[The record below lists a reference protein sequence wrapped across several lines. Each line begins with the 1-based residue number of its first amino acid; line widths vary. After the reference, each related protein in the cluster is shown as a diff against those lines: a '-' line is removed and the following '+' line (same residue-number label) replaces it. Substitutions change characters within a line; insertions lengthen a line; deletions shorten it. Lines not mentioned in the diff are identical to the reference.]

1 MSKLTSKQ
9 ARVGRINKSN
19 RGARFMKMPIRYD
32 HKTKVSVT
40 EDYRSG
46 AYSYR
51 ELSDKYGIA
60 VSTIR
65 QWVLKAGIT
74 PSKKKYRNGEKPPT
88 PQPILQPSS
97 ASSGAS
103 QSTSTQVQAV
113 LPAKK
118 LAPLE
123 QTTQEVSRMKA
134 LERRRIQL
142 EIELSTLR
150 SLL

>member
-1 MSKLTSKQ
+1 
-9 ARVGRINKSN
+9 
-19 RGARFMKMPIRYD
+19 MKTPIRYD

-88 PQPILQPSS
+88 PQPIPPTPQPKCQPISTS
-97 ASSGAS
+97 LPAS
-103 QSTSTQVQAV
+103 QVTSTQVAAD
-113 LPAKK
+113 LPADK
-118 LAPLE
+118 LAPSA
-123 QTTQEVSRMKA
+123 QATQEVSRMKA

>member
-1 MSKLTSKQ
+1 
-9 ARVGRINKSN
+9 
-19 RGARFMKMPIRYD
+19 MKMPIRYD
-32 HKTKVSVT
+32 HQTKVSVT

-74 PSKKKYRNGEKPPT
+74 PSKKKYRNGEKPPVT
-88 PQPILQPSS
+88 KQSAP
-97 ASSGAS
+97 ASSQTS
-103 QSTSTQVQAV
+103 NSSTPKQALVQ
-113 LPAKK
+113 
-118 LAPLE
+118 E
-123 QTTQEVSRMKA
+123 EVSRMKA

-142 EIELSTLR
+142 EIELATLR

>member
-1 MSKLTSKQ
+1 
-9 ARVGRINKSN
+9 
-19 RGARFMKMPIRYD
+19 MKTPVRYD
-32 HKTKVSVT
+32 HQTKISVT
-40 EDYRSG
+40 EDYRTG

-74 PSKKKYRNGEKPPT
+74 PSKKKYRNGEKKPVQAKTSAANSEP
-88 PQPILQPSS
+88 LASS
-97 ASSGAS
+97 APTAAGHLASSANLSSLS
-103 QSTSTQVQAV
+103 QPQ
-113 LPAKK
+113 
-118 LAPLE
+118 LE
-123 QTTQEVSRMKA
+123 EVSRMKA
-134 LERRRIQL
+134 LERRKIQL